1 MGWKEGKLLERV
13 YDGIYVPAKGQL
25 LDLNEDGK
33 FDVSF
38 VDKIPATREPGVVY
52 FVLDNTN
59 SKLSEGDK
67 GNLIWLSNI
76 KKEYED
82 PTAADPK
89 VKSKRYLY
97 PIPFN
102 DMVLNPKLV
111 QNPGW

>member
-1 MGWKEGKLLERV
+1 KEGRLLERF
-13 YDGIYVPAKGQL
+13 YDGIYVPEKGRL

-33 FDVSF
+33 FDVTF
-38 VDKIPATREPGVVY
+38 VDKIPATRVPGVVY

-59 SKLSEGDK
+59 SKLSEGTK

-76 KKEYED
+76 QKQFED
-82 PTAADPK
+82 PAAADPK

-102 DMVLNPKLV
+102 EMIINPRLQ